1 MRGPDAG
8 DRRLKYLASIAPAF
22 QRIVKRSVELFVCTH
37 NTEMQ
42 KQAKKREGLLPRCS
56 SLPDQ
61 THQRMHLP
69 LRTGAKAVDA
79 IT

>member
-42 KQAKKREGLLPRCS
+42 KQAKNAQDCCPDVLLCQLKRISGCICRFERVPR
-56 SLPDQ
+56 L
-61 THQRMHLP
+61 
-69 LRTGAKAVDA
+69 
-79 IT
+79 